1 MIDPRLLL
9 FGATSLL
16 FGSLIVAEF
25 MAGTEN
31 GVPIAP
37 VVARRDAERSKSWS
51 SSLPIDTLVA
61 TILARPLFS
70 PDRQPSAAPQ
80 SAGADLKD
88 KRFAGI
94 VIAPDRRLAIFAVAG
109 AKPVVASEG
118 DVVDG
123 WRIESITADEVALV
137 SAQGSRTLR
146 PVPAPASGEGR
157 TPLRKVAARPGA
169 AAKQNAGA
177 EASQSDPKAAAAGVK
192 PTARTA
198 GGSGAPLPASAQAS
212 PASQLPGPPQPA
224 RASPSVRPAPASPR
238 FTETAPASQRGSQS
252 LPAAGT
258 VGQRQ

>member
-1 MIDPRLLL
+1 MIDPRLVL
-9 FGATSLL
+9 FAAASLL

-25 MAGTEN
+25 TVGTED

-37 VVARRDAERSKSWS
+37 ALARRDAGGSKFWS
-51 SSLPIDTLVA
+51 PPPPIDPLVA

-70 PDRQPSAAPQ
+70 PDRRPFAAPQ
-80 SAGADLKD
+80 SAGVDFKD

-118 DVVDG
+118 EIVDG

-146 PVPAPASGEGR
+146 PVPAPASEGR
-157 TPLRKVAARPGA
+157 TPLRKVAGRPGA

-177 EASQSDPKAAAAGVK
+177 EASQSDPKSAAAGARS
-192 PTARTA
+192 TARTA
-198 GGSGAPLPASAQAS
+198 SGSGAPLPTPAQAG
-212 PASQLPGPPQPA
+212 PASQLPHPPQPA
-224 RASPSVRPAPASPR
+224 RASPPVSPAPASPR
-238 FTETAPASQRGSQS
+238 FTQPAPESYRGSQP
-252 LPAAGT
+252 LPTAGT
-258 VGQRQ
+258 AGQRQ